1 MDINRI
7 DPFVREAVRGKIE
20 NKTKDASVCYDSSLY
35 YITSGQ
41 GDAYIGESVYSLSA
55 GALVYIPASKSFAIT
70 THDEAKSVSYVKVS
84 FDFTHIGSHREAPIA
99 PCRPAQFDKAKLTE
113 HASVSS
119 FTDAI
124 VILHIDEISSKF
136 NEILNEFDARAKL
149 YGAEGRLS
157 AMLKELL
164 IIVAR
169 ATMFRADHKNNLAH
183 DVISY
188 INSHLDEPLNNS
200 SIASAFGYHPYYLTR
215 VLREE
220 IGMTPHK
227 YLMTKRCEYAKNLLL
242 VSDHTIETIAQM
254 SGFTSQSHFAATFRQ
269 LTGITPTDFRRKTT
283 HK

>member
-7 DPFVREAVRGKIE
+7 DPFVRNAVRGKTE
-20 NKTKDASVCYDSSLY
+20 KKTKDAAICYDSSIY

-41 GDAYIGESVYSLSA
+41 GDAYVGEDVYSLSA
-55 GALVYIPASKSFAIT
+55 GTLVYIPAGKSFAIIT
-70 THDEAKSVSYVKVS
+70 RDEARAVSYVCVS
-84 FDFTHIGSHREAPIA
+84 FDFTHASSHCKTAIA
-99 PCRPAQFDKAKLTE
+99 PVRPALFDRAKLTD
-113 HASVSS
+113 HTVSS

-124 VILHIDEISSKF
+124 VILHIDEIASKF
-136 NEILNEFDARAKL
+136 NELLNEFDSRQKL
-149 YGAEGRLS
+149 YGAEGLLS

-169 ATMFRADHKNNLAH
+169 ATMFRADHRNNLAH

-188 INSHLDEPLNNS
+188 INSHLDEPLNNNT
-200 SIASAFGYHPYYLTR
+200 IASAFGYHPYYLTR

-227 YLMTKRCEYAKNLLL
+227 YLMMRRCEYAKNLLL
-242 VSDHTIETIAQM
+242 VSDHTIDTIAQM

-269 LTGITPTDFRRKTT
+269 LTGVTPTDFRRKTT